1 MGIEEFFKKI
11 KLPNNNLLV
20 SIKKIM
26 LQLLNELS
34 EKKFTQNEVEILL
47 KSGRTRNMPIKN
59 LTISDITRRIKHIK
73 LYEIIQFLE

>member
-1 MGIEEFFKKI
+1 M
-11 KLPNNNLLV
+11 V

-34 EKKFTQNEVEILL
+34 EKKFIHNKVEILL
-47 KSGRTRNMPIKN
+47 KSGRTINMSIKD

-73 LYEIIQFLE
+73 LYEII